1 MAARFYSGGAQGE
14 VDLSTTIQDIV
25 TGQTN
30 SSDVRRLILINTGST
45 DRNVQLYDE
54 NDKLIDNVLV
64 PANAGVAPTSAGA
77 TRPAIDVLN
86 GAVIA
91 GSELDAYGN
100 RFYRL
105 YSASKIRAKQIV
117 GTDCQLQWARSD
129 YEA

>member
-30 SSDVRRLILINTGST
+30 GSDVRRLILINTGST

-64 PANAGVAPTSAGA
+64 PANAGVAPTSAGY
-77 TRPAIDVLN
+77 TRPSIDVLN
-86 GAVIA
+86 GARIA
-91 GSELDAYGN
+91 GTEFDAYGN
-100 RFYRL
+100 CFYRL
-105 YSASKIRAKQIV
+105 YNGNKIRAKQIV